1 MKKASRGDHLDV
13 HFVQALLI
21 EMKMNLCRTQ
31 ALIRQSIIRN
41 ICLFDKVVYT
51 AQPVEGY

>member
-1 MKKASRGDHLDV
+1 MKKASKGDYLDV

-41 ICLFDKVVYT
+41 ICLFDKVVYS